1 MNAMKIGTPIHDH
14 ADPSRNGCL
23 VRYWGLYAVAMSVA
37 GKRLFI
43 PMARVRI
50 GSRPKTGRRGVGTVH
65 ESRLASMCG
74 LTVRQVREALS

>member
-1 MNAMKIGTPIHDH
+1 MKLGILSHDRT
-14 ADPSRNGCL
+14 DPSRNGRLIRCNS
-23 VRYWGLYAVAMSVA
+23 RYAVCMSVA

>member
-1 MNAMKIGTPIHDH
+1 MKIGTPMHDH

-23 VRYWGLYAVAMSVA
+23 VRYWGPYAVAMTSH

-50 GSRPKTGRRGVGTVH
+50 GSRPKTGRRRIGTVH
-65 ESRLASMCG
+65 ESRWLA
-74 LTVRQVREALS
+74 A